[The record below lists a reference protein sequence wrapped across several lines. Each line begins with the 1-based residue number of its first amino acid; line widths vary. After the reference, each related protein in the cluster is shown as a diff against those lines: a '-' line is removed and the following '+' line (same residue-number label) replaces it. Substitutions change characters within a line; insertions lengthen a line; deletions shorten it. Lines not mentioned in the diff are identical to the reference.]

1 MCVCRYIYE
10 SYDMELR
17 TDMDFFAI
25 AKSLQN
31 FNTLI
36 ILKWL
41 NLVLIGFIASDCHQL
56 IVLIL
61 IEVACIIFIQ
71 RGGLEGDG
79 YKGKTESGPNKISP
93 HTNLEMFEGI
103 TVGRATQVCNECFN
117 PASINTFSKKLFCKC
132 YKYMYR
138 GILLI
143 LFSQILEF
151 QRI

>member
-17 TDMDFFAI
+17 NDMDFFAI

-93 HTNLEMFEGI
+93 HTNLEIFEGI

-117 PASINTFSKKLFCKC
+117 PASINYQHFFKKA
-132 YKYMYR
+132 
-138 GILLI
+138 LLQV
-143 LFSQILEF
+143 L
-151 QRI
+151 

>member
-1 MCVCRYIYE
+1 
-10 SYDMELR
+10 MELR
-17 TDMDFFAI
+17 NDMDFFAI

-132 YKYMYR
+132 YKYMYW

-143 LFSQILEF
+143 LFSQILEY
-151 QRI
+151 QRL